1 MASTSIHDILAEG
14 PMIPVVTVDDPGAGV
29 DLAGALLAGGLR
41 VIEVT
46 LRTATAME
54 AIKRIADEI
63 PDIIVGAG
71 TVFHDHAVDR
81 AAAAGARFA
90 VSPGLDPALVA
101 RADLL
106 DFAYLPGVQTA
117 GETMIARRLG
127 LTALKFFP
135 ALSGGGV
142 DHLKQLRPVFPD
154 VVFCPTGGL
163 TFDNAGVF
171 LALDNVVCVGGSFA
185 APAAAVSAGDWPTI
199 TTLAKRAAA
208 L

>member
-1 MASTSIHDILAEG
+1 
-14 PMIPVVTVDDPGAGV
+14 
-29 DLAGALLAGGLR
+29 
-41 VIEVT
+41 
-46 LRTATAME
+46 
-54 AIKRIADEI
+54 
-63 PDIIVGAG
+63 
-71 TVFHDHAVDR
+71 
-81 AAAAGARFA
+81 
-90 VSPGLDPALVA
+90 
-101 RADLL
+101 
-106 DFAYLPGVQTA
+106 
-117 GETMIARRLG
+117 MIARRLG

-163 TFDNAGVF
+163 TFDNAGAF